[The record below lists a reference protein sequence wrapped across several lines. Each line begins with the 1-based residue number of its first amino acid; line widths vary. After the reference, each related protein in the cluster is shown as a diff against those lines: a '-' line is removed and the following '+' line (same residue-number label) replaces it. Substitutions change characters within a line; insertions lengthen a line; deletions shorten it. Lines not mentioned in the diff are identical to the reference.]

1 MDKTLERL
9 FEHNTVLR
17 RLLILLI
24 ILILGVIDFATG
36 YEYSFS
42 VFYLIPVAIAAWYDA
57 NRKVIVTTVLG
68 SAITWL
74 LADIN
79 AGHPYSNTIIPFWNA
94 FVRLSLFCIVAFL
107 LTRVR
112 NNWQEMKAL
121 AMKDQ
126 LTSLDNSRAF
136 DIEYRILRKLTFRK
150 STHSAIGIIDL
161 DGFKGVNDTYGHHQ
175 GDEVLLQFS
184 QILKNAC
191 RASDIVAR
199 LGGDEF
205 AIILMDVDEAQA
217 QIYDERLRTLFAE
230 SGLKQKYGVDFSMG
244 LAILSDL
251 PENLEEATKIAD
263 QLMYKSKTLGK
274 SQTTIQLLNLETSS
288 FI

>member
-1 MDKTLERL
+1 MEKTLERL
-9 FEHNTVLR
+9 FARNTNLR

-24 ILILGVIDFATG
+24 LVVLGIIDLATG

-42 VFYLIPVAIAAWYDA
+42 VFYLLPISIAAWYDQY
-57 NRKVIVTTVLG
+57 KTTVITILL

-74 LADIN
+74 IADTN
-79 AGHPYSNTIIPFWNA
+79 AGHPYSNSIIPFWNA
-94 FVRLSLFCIVAFL
+94 LVRLGFFSIVAFL
-107 LTRVR
+107 LINVR
-112 NNWQEMKAL
+112 KNWQEMKNL

-136 DIEYRILRKLTFRK
+136 DIEYRILRKLNFRK
-150 STHSAIGIIDL
+150 QTCFAVGIIDL
-161 DGFKGVNDTYGHHQ
+161 DGFKAVNDTHGHHR

-184 QILKNAC
+184 QVLKKAC
-191 RASDIVAR
+191 RSSDIIAR

-205 AIILMDVDEAQA
+205 AIILLDIDETQA
-217 QIYDERLRTLFAE
+217 HHCDQRIRALFQE

-244 LAILSDL
+244 LAVLAEL
-251 PENLEEATKIAD
+251 PENLEDATKIAD
-263 QLMYKSKTLGK
+263 QLMYQSKSLGK
-274 SQTTIQLLNLETSS
+274 SQTTVQT